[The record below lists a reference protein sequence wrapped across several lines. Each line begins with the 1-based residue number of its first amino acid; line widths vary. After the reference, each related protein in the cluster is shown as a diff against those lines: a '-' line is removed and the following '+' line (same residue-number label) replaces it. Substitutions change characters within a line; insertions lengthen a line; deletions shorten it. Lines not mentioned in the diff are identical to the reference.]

1 MKILSEKYLFSY
13 SACRTIIYLILQF
26 GKYFLA
32 KHCQTVHFFNHNQV
46 KIRAHLSHHFYFVT
60 WPHLML
66 TEVRC

>member
-32 KHCQTVHFFNHNQV
+32 KHCQTVHFLLLFNPE
-46 KIRAHLSHHFYFVT
+46 SHT
-60 WPHLML
+60 IC
-66 TEVRC
+66 T